1 MTAHPP
7 REGEHNSP
15 GRSALRN
22 LLLPLLICGLFPN
35 TWQANAQVNGVGQRP
50 YLGWSTFSEQT
61 ISGNFLTQANMQAQS
76 DALRSSGLQSHGF
89 QYINID
95 SGWQGSFD
103 ANGRP
108 IPNTSTFPDIAAL
121 VQHIHRNGQK
131 AGIYWIPGVEQPAV
145 AANSPILGTPYH
157 IQDILVVPNT
167 AGNAFGGPGTSPFHY
182 KIDFTKPGAQEY
194 MNSVVALF
202 ASWGIDFIKLDGVTP
217 GSDSNGLSIDNRADV
232 AAWSKAIAV
241 SGRSMW
247 FTISWDLDEDYLSV
261 WEQYAN
267 ARRINQDVECEGRCA
282 TLTNWPRIYERFR
295 DLPGWENAA
304 SPRLGWNDLDS
315 LDIGDGALD
324 GLTNDEKRS
333 AVTLWALANA
343 PMYLGGDLTRLDSF
357 GKQLLSNDDVIGIDQ
372 SGKPAKQ
379 ALGGDI
385 PVWVT
390 NLGHNNY
397 IVALFNTAGTPVSYT
412 LPWDELG
419 FANAAD
425 VRDLWLERD
434 LGPAQHGFTTVLPG
448 HGVRLLRVAA
458 QGSVG
463 NIPSASYEAE
473 SAILGGSA
481 VIADCPACSRGAKV
495 GGLGLGAANNVT
507 FNNVEVK
514 KAGTYLMRVDSMTED
529 LRSYLYTVNGGPPQT
544 LNSGGGSFFL
554 PTNVT
559 VPVRLKAGLNVI
571 QFGNATSFPPD
582 LDRIVI
588 SGNGDATM
596 SPAITFEAEAATLAG
611 SVTAGFSN
619 YSSGLSK
626 AGNIGAGAANNVTF
640 SNITVPSSGTYQLEI
655 DYQTSGQRSYF
666 LTINDGAP
674 TELDLNG
681 SSFDDPAITIIPVQL
696 NAGVNTIQIGNPTG
710 FAPDLDRIVVAP
722 PVRAG
727 SN

>member
-1 MTAHPP
+1 
-7 REGEHNSP
+7 
-15 GRSALRN
+15 
-22 LLLPLLICGLFPN
+22 
-35 TWQANAQVNGVGQRP
+35 
-50 YLGWSTFSEQT
+50 
-61 ISGNFLTQANMQAQS
+61 
-76 DALRSSGLQSHGF
+76 
-89 QYINID
+89 
-95 SGWQGSFD
+95 
-103 ANGRP
+103 
-108 IPNTSTFPDIAAL
+108 
-121 VQHIHRNGQK
+121 
-131 AGIYWIPGVEQPAV
+131 
-145 AANSPILGTPYH
+145 
-157 IQDILVVPNT
+157 
-167 AGNAFGGPGTSPFHY
+167 
-182 KIDFTKPGAQEY
+182 
-194 MNSVVALF
+194 
-202 ASWGIDFIKLDGVTP
+202 
-217 GSDSNGLSIDNRADV
+217 
-232 AAWSKAIAV
+232 
-241 SGRSMW
+241 MW

-282 TLTNWPRIYERFR
+282 TLTNWPQNLRT
-295 DLPGWENAA
+295 LPRPARLGKCCP

-372 SGKPAKQ
+372 SGTPAKQ

-463 NIPSASYEAE
+463 NIPFASYEAE

-582 LDRIVI
+582 RRPHCDQWQWRRR
-588 SGNGDATM
+588 
-596 SPAITFEAEAATLAG
+596 
-611 SVTAGFSN
+611 
-619 YSSGLSK
+619 
-626 AGNIGAGAANNVTF
+626 NVARRH
-640 SNITVPSSGTYQLEI
+640 L
-655 DYQTSGQRSYF
+655 
-666 LTINDGAP
+666 
-674 TELDLNG
+674 
-681 SSFDDPAITIIPVQL
+681 
-696 NAGVNTIQIGNPTG
+696 
-710 FAPDLDRIVVAP
+710 
-722 PVRAG
+722 
-727 SN
+727 